1 MLFAALSLV
10 GAPLASAA
18 GTTANSISAS
28 SAPSAASDGGS
39 YAASAT
45 ASSKDTVAITLSS
58 TSTGCTISSGKVS
71 FTGAGTCV
79 VDFNDAGNATYAAAV
94 EVVQS
99 IKVYAANVISVS
111 NAPVAGGAGGSYSP
125 GASATSGDD
134 VVRSLASSSTGCTL
148 SSGKVSFTGLGTCK
162 VDFNDVGNG
171 AFAAAKQVTQS
182 VTVHSGNYITAST
195 APAAGAIHG
204 TYSAKATATSG
215 DKVVITL
222 DGTSSGCS
230 IDKAVVTFTGNG
242 MCRVDFNDAGNGAF
256 AAAKQVQQEITVGT
270 GGLVDQTALV
280 LTSTRGSYGHV
291 LILTSSGGSGTGA
304 LTYAVTTIG
313 TAGCSINAG
322 TISSTRVGTCT
333 VTVSKAADDTYFSA
347 HSSATTVAFA
357 AHYPKSPRAI
367 RLSSAVWTG
376 RTVLTSI
383 IGTGF
388 YGQPHI
394 ISNSFG
400 TRVAVSHDNGRVLT
414 IHVTVAAGSA
424 GGVHTFTLIFANGER
439 TSLRYN
445 QR

>member
-1 MLFAALSLV
+1 VAGTVSSRSWRKPFDELAETELVEALRGVDQDEAVGLQAAEQVDLVQQRRVLDDQRVGLHDRLARADLAIVDPAERDDRRAHALGAEAREGLRVAALVERGDRQHLGRGDDALPATAV
-10 GAPLASAA
+10 DANLEHPLASAA

-171 AFAAAKQVTQS
+171 AFAAAKQVHRGVEQS
-182 VTVHSGNYITAST
+182 GS
-195 APAAGAIHG
+195 
-204 TYSAKATATSG
+204 
-215 DKVVITL
+215 
-222 DGTSSGCS
+222 SSGS
-230 IDKAVVTFTGNG
+230 
-242 MCRVDFNDAGNGAF
+242 
-256 AAAKQVQQEITVGT
+256 
-270 GGLVDQTALV
+270 
-280 LTSTRGSYGHV
+280 
-291 LILTSSGGSGTGA
+291 
-304 LTYAVTTIG
+304 
-313 TAGCSINAG
+313 
-322 TISSTRVGTCT
+322 
-333 VTVSKAADDTYFSA
+333 
-347 HSSATTVAFA
+347 
-357 AHYPKSPRAI
+357 
-367 RLSSAVWTG
+367 
-376 RTVLTSI
+376 
-383 IGTGF
+383 
-388 YGQPHI
+388 
-394 ISNSFG
+394 
-400 TRVAVSHDNGRVLT
+400 
-414 IHVTVAAGSA
+414 
-424 GGVHTFTLIFANGER
+424 
-439 TSLRYN
+439 
-445 QR
+445 